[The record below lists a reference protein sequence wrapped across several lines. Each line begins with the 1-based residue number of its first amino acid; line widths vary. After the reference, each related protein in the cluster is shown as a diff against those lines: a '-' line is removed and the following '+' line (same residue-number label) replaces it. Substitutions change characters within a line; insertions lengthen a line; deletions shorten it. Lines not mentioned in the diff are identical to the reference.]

1 MTTGDAAGRI
11 TIERFEDAAAFLEAA
26 IPFLVAREAAHNL
39 ILGIASSL
47 IIDPGRLRGT
57 PYLALARRAGTPVG
71 AAVMTPPFNVVLS
84 CMDDEA
90 AVGAFAGDL
99 ADRGP
104 GAAPPPGVTG
114 PVEVAAAFGRAWAP
128 PRELAVHGAI
138 RERIYQIERLIPPRP
153 SPGTAR
159 LATMADRDLIVA
171 WCAAFLAEA
180 LGRADPAEAV
190 AIVDRGMRTGSRTF
204 YLWDDGGPVSLAGV
218 NGPTPNGI
226 RIGPVYTPPERRGQ
240 GYASAVT
247 AAATQ
252 AQFDAGRRAVFL
264 FTDLANPTSNKIY
277 QAIGYEP
284 VIDVDQLSFEGIDT
298 A

>member
-1 MTTGDAAGRI
+1 MTTGDAAGI

-26 IPFLVAREAAHNL
+26 VPFLVAREAAHNL

-47 IIDPGRLRGT
+47 IIDPGRVHGT
-57 PYLALARRAGTPVG
+57 PYLALARRADTSVG
-71 AAVMTPPFNVVLS
+71 AAIMTPPFNVVLS

-90 AVGAFAGDL
+90 AVGAFASDL

-114 PVEVAAAFGRAWAP
+114 PVEVAAAFGRVWAP

-138 RERIYQIERLIPPRP
+138 RERIYQIERLIAPRP
-153 SPGTAR
+153 IPGTAR

-190 AIVDRGMRTGSRTF
+190 AIVDRGMGTGSRTF

-226 RIGPVYTPPERRGQ
+226 RIGPVYTPPERRGN